1 MPFVSFEILLIEMT
15 EFFLAEPKCV
25 QGQAYKD
32 TFGNF
37 VQCNHGTATC
47 PPNYEC
53 YFDGNLWGCCP
64 TKPYTCSLT
73 ADSGVQCG
81 AGTTFK
87 YFYNTQTQ
95 GCDTFQYNGC
105 DGNSNNFAAR
115 ESCEEYCGVGGCPNG
130 GLPMRDHTGQLMVC
144 AAQES
149 CPTTHECVTVFIS
162 SNIINRCC
170 PTKTHVCSLP
180 PLQGTLCGSHQ
191 LTRYYF
197 NIVTGQCSQFQYSG
211 CDGNQNNFV
220 SLSQCNNFCM
230 SNCEF

>member
-1 MPFVSFEILLIEMT
+1 M
-15 EFFLAEPKCV
+15 

-37 VQCNHGTATC
+37 VQCNHGSSNC

-64 TKPYTCSLT
+64 TKSYTCSLT
-73 ADSGVQCG
+73 QDNGVQCG

-87 YFYNTQTQ
+87 YYYNTQTQ
-95 GCDTFQYNGC
+95 ACDSFQYNGC
-105 DGNSNNFAAR
+105 DGNSNNFASR
-115 ESCEEYCGVGGCPNG
+115 EGCEEYCGVGGCPHG

-144 AAQES
+144 TSQEV
-149 CPTTHECVTVFIS
+149 CPSSHECTTVFVS
-162 SNIINRCC
+162 SNSINRCC
-170 PTKTHVCSLP
+170 PTKAHVCSLP

-197 NIVTGQCSQFQYSG
+197 NIVTGQCSPFQFNG

-220 SLSQCNNFCM
+220 SLSKCNNFCM
-230 SNCEF
+230 SNCKIC